1 MVRLS
6 VFVGAVL
13 ALALG
18 MATPAS
24 AQLGKG
30 FQIPQ
35 AVRNIFM
42 LRTEQV
48 QKELKL
54 TDEQNT
60 QIDDLAIQLQSDA
73 LELFSSLQDL
83 SDEERKTELPNLM
96 KKFAEKGKELQ
107 AKVDKFLNA
116 EQNARMKELSLQQ
129 RDAEALG
136 DEDVIAALKL
146 TEDQKK
152 KLREIQDEAARQ
164 VEEALKPLLGGGGG
178 GGDLGDIRTKM
189 ENMKKE
195 LSEKALAV
203 LTTEQKATF
212 EKMKGPK
219 FDFPKGGGFGF

>member
-6 VFVGAVL
+6 VFLGAALSL
-13 ALALG
+13 ALM

-30 FQIPQ
+30 FKIPS

-42 LRTEQV
+42 LRTEEV

-54 TDEQNT
+54 TDDQNT

-83 SDEERKTELPNLM
+83 SEEERKTELPNLM
-96 KKFAEKGKELQ
+96 KKFDEKGKELQ
-107 AKVDKFLNA
+107 AKVDKFLDA
-116 EQNARMKELSLQQ
+116 KQNARMKELSLQQ
-129 RDAEALG
+129 RDAEALA
-136 DEDVIAALKL
+136 DDDVIAALKL
-146 TEDQKK
+146 TDDQKK
-152 KLREIQDEAARQ
+152 KLREVQEEAARQ

-189 ENMKKE
+189 ENMRKE

-203 LTTEQKATF
+203 LTTEQKAQF

>member
-6 VFVGAVL
+6 VFVGAAL
-13 ALALG
+13 AIALG

-30 FQIPQ
+30 FQIPP

-54 TDEQNT
+54 TDEQNS

-73 LELFSSLQDL
+73 LELFSSMQDL

-96 KKFAEKGKELQ
+96 KKFGEKGKELQ
-107 AKVDKFLNA
+107 AKVDGFLNA

-136 DEDVIAALKL
+136 DEDVISALKL
-146 TEDQKK
+146 TDDQKK
-152 KLREIQDEAARQ
+152 KLRDVQEEAARQ

-178 GGDLGDIRTKM
+178 GDLGDIKTKM
-189 ENMKKE
+189 EKMRKE

-203 LTTEQKATF
+203 LTSEQKAKF

-219 FDFPKGGGFGF
+219 FDFPQGGGFGF

>member
-1 MVRLS
+1 MVRIT
-6 VFVGAVL
+6 VFFAAAL
-13 ALALG
+13 ALAVG
-18 MATPAS
+18 MTSSAS

-30 FQIPQ
+30 FQIPP
-35 AVRNIFM
+35 AVRNVFL
-42 LRTEQV
+42 LRTEQI

-54 TDEQNT
+54 TDDQNT

-83 SDEERKTELPNLM
+83 SEEERKAELPNLM
-96 KKFAEKGKELQ
+96 KKFSDKGKELQ
-107 AKVDKFLNA
+107 AKVDKFLDA
-116 EQNARMKELSLQQ
+116 KQNARMKELSLQQ

-152 KLREIQDEAARQ
+152 KLSAIRDEAARQ
-164 VEEALKPLLGGGGG
+164 LEEALKPLLGGGGG

-189 ENMKKE
+189 EAMRKE

-203 LTTEQKATF
+203 LTTEQRAQF
-212 EKMKGPK
+212 EKMKGEK
-219 FDFPKGGGFGF
+219 FDFPAGGGFGF